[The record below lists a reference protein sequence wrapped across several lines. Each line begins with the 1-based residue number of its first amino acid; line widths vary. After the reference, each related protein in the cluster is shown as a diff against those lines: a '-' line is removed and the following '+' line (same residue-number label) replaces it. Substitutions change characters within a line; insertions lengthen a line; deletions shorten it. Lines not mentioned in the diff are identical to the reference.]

1 MKTEKANFYKL
12 CIQAILYA
20 TALIF
25 VTGAVVQTFLLLLGF
40 SDEQVYVYSSI
51 TQFAQIT
58 VMTALVFLSGRM
70 KRHRLYSAIT
80 ELLMLSPLIVFL
92 IGAIDPTVFSN
103 TYIAWVFILSVIAS
117 GAIGLHSV
125 IQYCLPYAYLDM
137 ADYGKLT
144 GISTALAGGV
154 GFLVSSFHSFAV
166 QRFGYIPSMRWFF
179 ILGMALLVLSV
190 IVTVSLKRVNNAPV
204 NGDGAVD
211 RGELVAVF
219 RNPDMYYLLIPNFCR
234 GLALGVMGV
243 IAIITISTDTLTP
256 EETSYI
262 NVILQAACFGANVVF
277 ALLYKKLG
285 IARILLISSI
295 ATSLIFPFVLGG
307 GSVIFL
313 VLFFV
318 TVFFRYIVDSAI
330 PTAIAAMI
338 PENQIGAYTAIR
350 MLVFTGA
357 QAVAALLITPIVS
370 LVGYT
375 GVLIF
380 AAVMQLICG
389 VGHYLVISLRH
400 SKNPLL
406 R

>member
-1 MKTEKANFYKL
+1 
-12 CIQAILYA
+12 
-20 TALIF
+20 
-25 VTGAVVQTFLLLLGF
+25 
-40 SDEQVYVYSSI
+40 
-51 TQFAQIT
+51 
-58 VMTALVFLSGRM
+58 
-70 KRHRLYSAIT
+70 
-80 ELLMLSPLIVFL
+80 
-92 IGAIDPTVFSN
+92 
-103 TYIAWVFILSVIAS
+103 
-117 GAIGLHSV
+117 
-125 IQYCLPYAYLDM
+125 M

-154 GFLVSSFHSFAV
+154 GFLVSSLHSFAV
-166 QRFGYIPSMRWFF
+166 QRFGYILSMRWFF
-179 ILGMALLVLSV
+179 ILGMALLLLSA
-190 IVTVSLKRVNNAPV
+190 IITVSLKRINNASA
-204 NGDGAVD
+204 NDDGAVD

-219 RNPDMYYLLIPNFCR
+219 RNPDTYYLLIPNFCR

-243 IAIITISTDTLTP
+243 IAIITISTDTMTP

-262 NVILQAACFGANVVF
+262 NIVLQAACFGANVVF

-285 IARILLISSI
+285 IARILLVSSI
-295 ATSLIFPFVLGG
+295 TAALFLPFVLGG
-307 GSVIFL
+307 GTVLFL

-330 PTAIAAMI
+330 PTAIAAII

-357 QAVAALLITPIVS
+357 QAIAALLITPLVS
-370 LVGYT
+370 LVGYS

-389 VGHYLVISLRH
+389 IGHYLVISLRH